1 METKKLLFRYF
12 LFCSLFIT
20 NTLYS
25 QELQTV
31 SRIGLGING
40 LDLAVE
46 LPIAK
51 KITIEPSIGLGPSY
65 DFGEGEALTFR
76 MDWHWT
82 LLNPSVHLGVN
93 GKFIYNHKSEPKLF
107 NSGNFIGLKVKYV
120 SKPLTDEIH
129 YLTNTLLTNLNCINP
144 DQLFF
149 CEIEILQC
157 IQIVFQ
163 LIHVS
168 GSNNHRCNPWIS
180 QHPCNSHLCHCLTT
194 F

>member
-51 KITIEPSIGLGPSY
+51 EK
-65 DFGEGEALTFR
+65 
-76 MDWHWT
+76 
-82 LLNPSVHLGVN
+82 
-93 GKFIYNHKSEPKLF
+93 
-107 NSGNFIGLKVKYV
+107 
-120 SKPLTDEIH
+120 
-129 YLTNTLLTNLNCINP
+129 
-144 DQLFF
+144 
-149 CEIEILQC
+149 
-157 IQIVFQ
+157 
-163 LIHVS
+163 
-168 GSNNHRCNPWIS
+168 NNH
-180 QHPCNSHLCHCLTT
+180 
-194 F
+194 

>member
-20 NTLYS
+20 NTLHS

-82 LLNPSVHLGVN
+82 LLNPERT
-93 GKFIYNHKSEPKLF
+93 F
-107 NSGNFIGLKVKYV
+107 
-120 SKPLTDEIH
+120 SKWQV
-129 YLTNTLLTNLNCINP
+129 YL
-144 DQLFF
+144 
-149 CEIEILQC
+149 
-157 IQIVFQ
+157 
-163 LIHVS
+163 
-168 GSNNHRCNPWIS
+168 
-180 QHPCNSHLCHCLTT
+180 
-194 F
+194 

>member
-107 NSGNFIGLKVKYV
+107 NSANFIGLKVKYV

-129 YLTNTLLTNLNCINP
+129 YLTNTLLTNLNWGGQRNIGRHWIFSYSLGAGYGYNLDEP
-144 DQLFF
+144 YGLFYPAF
-149 CEIEILQC
+149 DLKFAY
-157 IQIVFQ
+157 V
-163 LIHVS
+163 LPY
-168 GSNNHRCNPWIS
+168 GRSN
-180 QHPCNSHLCHCLTT
+180 
-194 F
+194 

>member
-51 KITIEPSIGLGPSY
+51 KITIEPSIGLAPSH

-76 MDWHWT
+76 TARHWT
-82 LLNPSVHLGVN
+82 VVTASVHLGVN
-93 GKFIYNHKSEPKLF
+93 DKFIYNHKREPKLF
-107 NSGNFIGLKVKYV
+107 NSGNLIGLKVRYV
-120 SKPLTDEIH
+120 SKA
-129 YLTNTLLTNLNCINP
+129 
-144 DQLFF
+144 
-149 CEIEILQC
+149 
-157 IQIVFQ
+157 
-163 LIHVS
+163 
-168 GSNNHRCNPWIS
+168 
-180 QHPCNSHLCHCLTT
+180 
-194 F
+194 